1 MDFKEKY
8 FEIWKEVWDFHK
20 KWCNNGDTDKE
31 WKQIV
36 EESGDIMKQYE
47 GKPEQNFIKD
57 LLLAVLSELEK
68 IDKEKR
74 KGGVDHG

>member
-1 MDFKEKY
+1 MDFKERY
-8 FEIWKEVWDFHK
+8 FEIWKIAWNFHK
-20 KWCNNGDTDKE
+20 KRCSNSGTDRE
-31 WKQIV
+31 WEQIV
-36 EESGDIMKQYE
+36 EEIGDIMKQYK

-68 IDKEKR
+68 NDKKKR